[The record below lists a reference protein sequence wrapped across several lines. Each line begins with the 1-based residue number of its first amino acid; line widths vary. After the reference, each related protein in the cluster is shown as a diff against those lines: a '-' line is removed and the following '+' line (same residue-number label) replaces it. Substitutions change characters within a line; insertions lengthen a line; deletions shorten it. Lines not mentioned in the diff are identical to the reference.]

1 MPSLQ
6 PDLPGEPDLSGAKTQ
21 GRVDFAMTASSTD
34 WRSKPLVS
42 DDECL
47 ALLAKAVETHD
58 PESLDEVA
66 WLIGR
71 LAVPIE

>member
-1 MPSLQ
+1 MPGGQTNL
-6 PDLPGEPDLSGAKTQ
+6 AKTRFSGSDPSI
-21 GRVDFAMTASSTD
+21 GRGALP
-34 WRSKPLVS
+34 KVS

-47 ALLAKAVETHD
+47 VRLAKAVEDHD

-66 WLIGR
+66 RLIGR

>member
-1 MPSLQ
+1 M
-6 PDLPGEPDLSGAKTQ
+6 
-21 GRVDFAMTASSTD
+21 
-34 WRSKPLVS
+34 S

-47 ALLAKAVETHD
+47 ALLEKTIEDHD
-58 PESLDEVA
+58 PESLDQVA

>member
-6 PDLPGEPDLSGAKTQ
+6 PDLPGEPDFSGAETQ
-21 GRVDFAMTASSTD
+21 GRVDFATTASSTD

>member
-6 PDLPGEPDLSGAKTQ
+6 PDLPATDAAGP
-21 GRVDFAMTASSTD
+21 DFARTGPSTD

-47 ALLAKAVETHD
+47 ALLAKAVEDHD
-58 PESLDEVA
+58 PESLGEVA

>member
-6 PDLPGEPDLSGAKTQ
+6 PDLPGEPDLPGAEKQ
-21 GRVDFAMTASSTD
+21 GRVDFARTGLSTD

>member
-1 MPSLQ
+1 MPSVHVDRTSTRLQ
-6 PDLPGEPDLSGAKTQ
+6 RPDFTTTSPP
-21 GRVDFAMTASSTD
+21 TAWTAPPS
-34 WRSKPLVS
+34 VS

-47 ALLAKAVETHD
+47 ALLAKAVDAHD
-58 PESLDEVA
+58 PELLDQVA

>member
-1 MPSLQ
+1 MPSLLTDLARANLAR
-6 PDLPGEPDLSGAKTQ
+6 PDFRTTGP
-21 GRVDFAMTASSTD
+21 STD
-34 WRSKPLVS
+34 WRSMPSVS

-47 ALLAKAVETHD
+47 ALLAKAIADHD

>member
-6 PDLPGEPDLSGAKTQ
+6 PDLPGAENEG
-21 GRVDFAMTASSTD
+21 GVDFATTGPSTD
-34 WRSKPLVS
+34 WRSKPAVS
-42 DDECL
+42 DDECV
-47 ALLAKAVETHD
+47 ALLAKAVENHD
-58 PESLDEVA
+58 PGSLDEVA

>member
-1 MPSLQ
+1 MPNIHTNRARTAL
-6 PDLPGEPDLSGAKTQ
+6 AKT
-21 GRVDFAMTASSTD
+21 DIAKLDCASLAPSIN
-34 WRSKPLVS
+34 WRSMPLVS

-47 ALLAKAVETHD
+47 TRLAKAVENHD

>member
-6 PDLPGEPDLSGAKTQ
+6 PDLPTTDPAGP
-21 GRVDFAMTASSTD
+21 DFATTGPSPD
-34 WRSKPLVS
+34 WRSLPLVS
-42 DDECL
+42 DDECV
-47 ALLAKAVETHD
+47 ALLAKAVEDHD
-58 PESLDEVA
+58 PESLGEVA

>member
-1 MPSLQ
+1 MPSMQTRSARTHLKG
-6 PDLPGEPDLSGAKTQ
+6 L
-21 GRVDFAMTASSTD
+21 DFAEAGPSID
-34 WRSKPLVS
+34 WRSVPSVS
-42 DDECL
+42 DDECV
-47 ALLAKAVETHD
+47 ALLAKAVEDHD

>member
-1 MPSLQ
+1 MPS
-6 PDLPGEPDLSGAKTQ
+6 TQ
-21 GRVDFAMTASSTD
+21 TGLARPHLTGQEFAETGSSTD
-34 WRSKPLVS
+34 WRSLPMVS
-42 DDECL
+42 DDECI
-47 ALLAKAVETHD
+47 ALLAKAVEDHD